1 MKKLLSI
8 LAASS
13 LIITMPLAV
22 VSCKK
27 PDVAERFDYSNLI
40 NTFVAETIV
49 IFQTEIYEAFKP
61 WNNISEKQLPETM
74 TLEEI
79 IAHEDDFNDHSSIY
93 YKKVSNEI
101 YKIINIGEINKSINK
116 EITSNINYQPILIDK
131 ASPLKNGITIENIS
145 PVVKGKNCT
154 LNIEM
159 SADIFYKDSNGN
171 NDFQKTT
178 TFAFINIFESPD
190 ILGAAKLIGDRYND
204 IINGTQAND
213 YSFIGDK
220 GDLDNTAEDL
230 QKNSDVL
237 SFVSKKIA
245 AISTEDISSS
255 LNPSIVYNETKVN
268 VNKTSFSDA
277 GRFESIFGNQN
288 ASITPFTQYK
298 TALKALSGDRASEE
312 LFLSN
317 IKTNNPEKS
326 WLFSHVSAFNDQY
339 TENAVAASKR
349 DPSIALAINPYNLD
363 YNFANDGSAIKWAL
377 ERQGSKFALNMEN
390 DKKTIALFGVD
401 VSGAAYYLEG
411 QKYDLPE
418 QKIVY
423 RQVTSYS
430 STSDLYKKFI
440 DDAYQYQKA
449 FVGLK
454 GRALDE
460 NPQYQHFYLKKIE
473 GIFSWELY
481 KELNWEQYGE
491 DLMAANPEANEYSKD
506 LQFTSM
512 FTNKYI
518 LTGAGED
525 TPEAKQPNKVYFKI
539 PVYPNPKE
547 ECVFLMSNKKNG
559 YMDGFVLKSYLFS
572 SGAKN
577 QFKPSFSFRSE
588 FDFLYDSK
596 YSYISND
603 SQRYL
608 HLWNERSMFKL
619 I

>member
-13 LIITMPLAV
+13 LIITMPLGV

-40 NTFVAETIV
+40 NKFVAETIV

-61 WNNISEKQLPETM
+61 WNNISEKQLPDTI

-79 IAHEDDFNDHSSIY
+79 IDHEDDFSDHSSIY

-101 YKIINIGEINKSINK
+101 YKIINIGEINKTINK
-116 EITSNINYQPILIDK
+116 EITSNVNYQPILIDK

-154 LNIEM
+154 LNIEI
-159 SADIFYKDSNGN
+159 STDIFYKDSNGN

-213 YSFIGDK
+213 YSFISNK

-255 LNPSIVYNETKVN
+255 LNPSVVYNETKVN

-288 ASITPFTQYK
+288 ASITPFEQYK
-298 TALKALSGDRASEE
+298 TALKALSGDRSSEE

-326 WLFSHVSAFNDQY
+326 WLFSNVSAFNDQY

-349 DPSIALAINPYNLD
+349 DPSIALAVNPYNLD
-363 YNFANDGSAIKWAL
+363 YNFASDGSAIKWAL

-390 DKKTIALFGVD
+390 DRKTIALFGVD

-460 NPQYQHFYLKKIE
+460 NPLYQHFYLKKME
-473 GIFSWELY
+473 DLAFWDTY
-481 KELNWEQYGE
+481 KELNWELYAE
-491 DLMAANPEANEYSKD
+491 RLMSANPEADKYSKD
-506 LQFTSM
+506 LQFISM
-512 FTNKYI
+512 FTNRYI
-518 LTGAGED
+518 TSATGVD
-525 TPEAKQPNKVYFKI
+525 TPEAKQPNRTYFKI
-539 PVYPNPKE
+539 PEASTIDKD
-547 ECVFLMSNKKNG
+547 CVFLMSDTKYG

-572 SGAKN
+572 SGAKSH
-577 QFKPSFSFRSE
+577 FKPSFSFRNE
-588 FDFLYDSK
+588 YDFIYDSK
-596 YSYISND
+596 YSYITNQS
-603 SQRYL
+603 
-608 HLWNERSMFKL
+608 ERSLYFYDHNSMFYL